1 MENKD
6 TINSLNGL
14 LQITNDRLEGFKNVD
29 TKMISSYP
37 KLSDVYER
45 MVTQA
50 AEMRTDLA
58 NLIKEIG
65 GDLENS
71 TSLAGDLHR
80 SWIDLKNSLSM
91 NRDEATLE
99 SVVFGETAAMKAYEK
114 VLEKGN
120 LSEKTSIVIKNQL
133 DIIKDSVE
141 KFKYLKEG
149 KS

>member
-6 TINSLNGL
+6 TISSLNGL

-50 AEMRTDLA
+50 AEMRTDLT

-65 GDLENS
+65 GKLENS

-114 VLEKGN
+114 VLKEGN
-120 LSEKTSIVIKNQL
+120 LSEKSSIVIENQL
-133 DIIKDSVE
+133 HIIKDSVD
-141 KFKYLKEG
+141 KFKYLKEE
-149 KS
+149 KK

>member
-1 MENKD
+1 
-6 TINSLNGL
+6 
-14 LQITNDRLEGFKNVD
+14 
-29 TKMISSYP
+29 
-37 KLSDVYER
+37 

-65 GDLENS
+65 GELENS
-71 TSLAGDLHR
+71 TSFAGDLHR

-91 NRDEATLE
+91 NRDEAALE

-120 LSEKTSIVIKNQL
+120 LSEKSSIVIKNQL
-133 DIIKDSVE
+133 DIIKDSVD
-141 KFKYLKEG
+141 KFKYLQEE